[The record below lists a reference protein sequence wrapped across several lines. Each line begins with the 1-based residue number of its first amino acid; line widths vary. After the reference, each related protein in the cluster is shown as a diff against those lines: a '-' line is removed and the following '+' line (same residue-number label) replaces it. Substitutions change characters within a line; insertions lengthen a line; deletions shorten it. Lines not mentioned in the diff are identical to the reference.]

1 MADRYELAFL
11 KNALGVNFTIDPQ
24 EQTALESLIFQ
35 RLLTGNFKIDNSGA
49 ITITLNGLQ
58 LADGTAGAPALTFVN
73 EPTTGR
79 YRIGAGDVG
88 ETVLGLKV
96 LDWTGTRLQLTGLN
110 LIFSPDNS
118 EDIGA
123 SGANRPRDLFLGR
136 NASIGGTLDVQG
148 GLNASQLLTGTV
160 ADARLSP
167 NVPLKNV
174 TNTFTAAQVIT
185 GGSLQVG
192 SVVGLGQ
199 PGDIIASR
207 GGAPPAGVINL
218 GDASHYLTWNG
229 TTTFSLV
236 GGPLSIPA
244 GQIAFPATP
253 APSANVNTL
262 DDYREGNW
270 TPAITGDGGGSG
282 QVYAA
287 QAGTYIKIGK
297 LVNAFFFVQ
306 LSAKGTITGNV
317 IISGLPFT
325 SDAASQ
331 FPVSPVLW
339 SLATGWV
346 NVIGAVSANTAVI
359 SMRGAIAGAAS
370 NNTTLTTADVSNAT
384 FFGGMMTY
392 QASA

>member
-11 KNALGVNFTIDPQ
+11 KNALGVNLTIDPQ

-35 RLLTGNFKIDNSGA
+35 RLLTGNFQIDNSGA
-49 ITITLNGLQ
+49 IKITLSGLQ

-136 NASIGGTLDVQG
+136 NASIGGTLGVTG
-148 GLNASQLLTGTV
+148 NTALTGT
-160 ADARLSP
+160 LG
-167 NVPLKNV
+167 V
-174 TNTFTAAQVIT
+174 TGNTAVT

-192 SVVGLGQ
+192 PVAPPVA
-199 PGDIIASR
+199 GDIIASH
-207 GGAPPAGVINL
+207 GGGNPPGAIYL
-218 GDASHYLTWNG
+218 GDTSHYLVWNG
-229 TTTFSLV
+229 TNTFSII

-244 GQIAFPATP
+244 GQIAFPAVQ
-253 APSANVNTL
+253 APSSNVNTL
-262 DDYREGNW
+262 DDYREGTW
-270 TPAITGDGGGSG
+270 TPAISGDGGGSG
-282 QVYAA
+282 QVYVT
-287 QAGTYIKIGK
+287 QVGTYIKIGK
-297 LVNAFFFVQ
+297 LVMVSYAVS

-325 SDAASQ
+325 VDTVANVSYIG
-331 FPVSPVLW
+331 PVIW
-339 SLATGWV
+339 GGFATNWATIMCLAITG
-346 NVIGAVSANTAVI
+346 SAL
-359 SMRGAIAGAAS
+359 MYFRGTTIPAIS
-370 NNTTLTTADVSNAT
+370 NNVNLTTADLTNSSN
-384 FFGGMMTY
+384 FSGMVMY
-392 QASA
+392 QASN